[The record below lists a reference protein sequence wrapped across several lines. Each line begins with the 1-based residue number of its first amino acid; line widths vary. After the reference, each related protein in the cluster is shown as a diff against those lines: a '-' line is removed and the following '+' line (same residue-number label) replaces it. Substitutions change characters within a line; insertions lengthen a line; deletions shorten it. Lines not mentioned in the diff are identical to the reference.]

1 VGTAAA
7 SKAGPVAA
15 DASKGHETAMPSATS
30 TRAQAKAAPTAS
42 ASTQEKAGTKLVLPS
57 NQALLRL
64 GAIRAKRMLGAVPD
78 PAERDAD
85 LGSEAALRRPADARI
100 PPTRLTEIGPAMM
113 QRSRAPGSADSDR
126 EDEDNVRPTSSL
138 QRSAAGR
145 AIPVSTTEIATQF
158 DVARGPVQISQ
169 ASDPAEIEADQI
181 ADKVMRMPDS
191 AEIRGSRFEHTNG
204 DEGVEIQRK
213 RLPLSSGIASESPEH
228 VLGAIRSGGAPLDRG
243 TRDFFE
249 PRLGHDLSGVRIHT
263 GETASDSARRI
274 NARAYA
280 LGGNVVFSAGEYKPH
295 SESGRRLLAHELVH
309 VVQQTAGHS
318 VGLQAQPRSGTHVLP
333 DLTGLVRAA
342 RDTDQALV
350 ELIQLAETTGL
361 ETPQR
366 RDLLTDLRQR
376 QTEQRAYVDTL
387 EFITQNPT
395 ATSDP
400 EQMVSHLW
408 LPSTSGSLVSQDLDA
423 FFGAGQPL
431 SRQIQLRTNYHQRL
445 LTVLQLVHPRVRDLA
460 DMLTA
465 VGSDPPDFVR
475 ETFHIV
481 IGHYVRLMR
490 LPLET
495 ALVRLAFLNR
505 YYENTNTIN
514 WYALSRHIR
523 QNLEPFYASL
533 RITAESYALSPDLAD
548 LRGSQ
553 GGSRA
558 ATPRESAE
566 LRAIETIRNL
576 DIITTTVGEPPAAP
590 AEVTATYLPSNPQQV
605 VEMFLD
611 LHALIAVLALWKPLD
626 ALSHML
632 TQAIYAGTPIAV
644 FDEDA
649 RARWESE
656 LTDLRGAFMDETR
669 RRDHPNLEAN
679 IEPWRARLQVL
690 IDEIPPSVRRRQIAA
705 AIATEIPFLFVG
717 GATVL
722 RVGLWVSRITRGSRL
737 LIALAEGATMT
748 VLNFAATPAGAPG
761 RPSSA
766 AGWVGQ
772 FAVNTALAFFGRLL
786 FQGAGLAA
794 DRLTQGR
801 GLLVQLGARVAVPI
815 TGITALQ
822 TAAQAVQD
830 RVRRQGGE
838 TNYTEM
844 FTLNLLL
851 NSIGILLGAATLAPG
866 PATGGT
872 ALAPRPGSAAPV
884 RLTPAELAQQAGI
897 PEDVARQLLEIGARL
912 DAYNQS
918 VATVQEAA
926 RRGTLTEPEFEAMR
940 QQAHELIDFLESRLP
955 AIADQM
961 GGRNVSASSIR
972 ASLDAARAR
981 ISGMSYSARP
991 TVVALL
997 PEATEGLTR
1006 VGQSDTWVYPREQP
1020 PSRLPALRSDYER
1033 RGHTV
1038 RELPGGGW
1046 EALPTA
1052 TSLGARILPVSAMA
1066 LGSIAPSIETLAA
1079 VPQAQAGLAQI
1090 RAQAHVTP
1098 ELLEADLA
1106 AAAASTPA
1114 RRAATDVLRQLRLLD
1129 PDRIDSWRGL
1139 ENYLRLG
1146 GDLPTL
1152 RRMLVLYDRAQMPAD
1167 QQTQVVRVLAAMST
1181 WNAETLRGLQAVYR
1195 LRPRTTT
1202 AEIGRL
1208 LMDHPPAMSEGV
1220 LESIAT
1226 LEPNSR
1232 GLSRVIGAFLTET
1245 TAGSM
1250 ALNPQQIGAIGALHT
1265 GMELRAEFP
1274 GQILSFEEPQFG
1286 ATGEV
1291 ERIID
1296 INVYERQSR
1305 RVAGREQV
1313 TEHLTVSVEVKE
1325 VTRQSLGR
1333 RAPHQLALDIVR
1345 DHRIRA
1351 GRVTPVG
1358 AARPYFETLRWRIRR
1373 AEFEQEAMQRVGATV
1388 PEDPRVE
1395 PEMRRMVQRLL
1406 EPAFDDLVLERL
1418 PAGEAD
1424 NYRRAFDG
1432 VRFVQFR

>member
-1 VGTAAA
+1 MWRNPG
-7 SKAGPVAA
+7 
-15 DASKGHETAMPSATS
+15 
-30 TRAQAKAAPTAS
+30 RA
-42 ASTQEKAGTKLVLPS
+42 V
-57 NQALLRL
+57 R
-64 GAIRAKRMLGAVPD
+64 
-78 PAERDAD
+78 
-85 LGSEAALRRPADARI
+85 
-100 PPTRLTEIGPAMM
+100 
-113 QRSRAPGSADSDR
+113 PGSADSQAAR
-126 EDEDNVRPTSSL
+126 PNV
-138 QRSAAGR
+138 
-145 AIPVSTTEIATQF
+145 PV
-158 DVARGPVQISQ
+158 GP
-169 ASDPAEIEADQI
+169 ADDPFEREAD
-181 ADKVMRMPDS
+181 AAAERVMQMPEPHPASEGAGHSHARTEAPGSPVLLPAS
-191 AEIRGSRFEHTNG
+191 AG
-204 DEGVEIQRK
+204 IQRK
-213 RLPLSSGIASESPEH
+213 ADPTIDLDDGDDGVMRRKGKAPE
-228 VLGAIRSGGAPLDRG
+228 SGGAEPEPIEEQDGLTARELTQGG
-243 TRDFFE
+243 TALPGSVRTFFETRFGRDF
-249 PRLGHDLSGVRIHT
+249 SGVRVHT
-263 GETASDSARRI
+263 GAESHRVNDAISSHAFTYG
-274 NARAYA
+274 NHMW
-280 LGGNVVFSAGEYKPH
+280 LGAGH
-295 SESGRRLLAHELVH
+295 SVGRSELLAHELAH
-309 VVQQTAGHS
+309 VVQQTGPAIKRGALAPNSANPGLPHEPVPVVQQAAGHGI
-318 VGLQAQPRSGTHVLP
+318 GLQAKPRSGTHVLP
-333 DLTGLVRAA
+333 DLTGLARIA

-350 ELIQLAETTGL
+350 ELIQLVETSGL

-376 QTEQRAYVDTL
+376 QADQRAYVDAL
-387 EFITQNPT
+387 EVIAQNPT

-400 EQMVSHLW
+400 EQTVSHLW
-408 LPSTSGSLVSQDLDA
+408 LPSTNGSLVSQDLDV
-423 FFGAGQPL
+423 FVGAGQPL
-431 SRQIQLRTNYHQRL
+431 SRQVQLRTNYHQRL
-445 LTVLQLVHPRVRDLA
+445 LTVLQLVYPRVRDLA
-460 DMLTA
+460 GLLAA

-475 ETFHIV
+475 ETFHII

-495 ALVRLAFLNR
+495 ALIRLAFLNR

-523 QNLEPFYASL
+523 QNLQSFYASL
-533 RITAESYALSPDLAD
+533 RVTAETYALPQGLAD

-553 GGSRA
+553 GGSRG
-558 ATPRESAE
+558 ATPRENAE

-626 ALSHML
+626 ALSHLL
-632 TQAIYAGTPIAV
+632 TLAIYAGTSITG

-649 RARWESE
+649 RSRWERE

-679 IEPWRARLQVL
+679 IEPWRARLQAL

-748 VLNFAATPAGAPG
+748 ALNFAAAPAGAPG

-766 AGWVGQ
+766 AGWAGQ

-794 DRLTQGR
+794 DRLAQGR
-801 GLLVQLGARVAVPI
+801 GLLIQLGARVAVPI

-851 NSIGILLGAATLAPG
+851 NSIGLLLGAATLG
-866 PATGGT
+866 PSAATGDT
-872 ALAPRPGSAAPV
+872 ALAMRPGSAAPV
-884 RLTPAELAQQAGI
+884 RPTPAELAQQAGI
-897 PEDVARQLLEIGARL
+897 PEDVARQLLEIGARI

-918 VATVQEAA
+918 VATIQDAA
-926 RRGTLTEPEFEAMR
+926 RRGTLTEPAFEAMR
-940 QQAHELIDFLESRLP
+940 RQAHELIDFLESRLP
-955 AIADQM
+955 AIAAQM

-972 ASLDAARAR
+972 ASFDAARAR
-981 ISGMSYSARP
+981 IDAMSYSARP
-991 TVVALL
+991 TIVALL

-1020 PSRLPALRSDYER
+1020 PSRLPALRTDYEQ

-1038 RELPGGGW
+1038 RPLPGGGW

-1052 TSLGARILPVSAMA
+1052 TGAGARILPVSATVLA
-1066 LGSIAPSIETLAA
+1066 AIAPSIETLAA
-1079 VPQAQAGLAQI
+1079 GPQAQAGLAQI
-1090 RAQAHVTP
+1090 RAQARVTP

-1106 AAAASTPA
+1106 AAATSTPA
-1114 RRAATDVLRQLRLLD
+1114 RRAATVVLQQLRLLN
-1129 PDRIDSWRGL
+1129 PDLVDSWRGL
-1139 ENYLRLG
+1139 ENYLKLG

-1152 RRMLVLYDRAQMPAD
+1152 RRALVLYDRAQMAPE
-1167 QQTQVVRVLAAMST
+1167 QRIHVVRVLAAMRTWST
-1181 WNAETLRGLQAVYR
+1181 ETLRGLRAVYR

-1208 LMDHPPAMSEGV
+1208 LMDHPPGISEGV

-1245 TAGSM
+1245 TAGGM
-1250 ALNPQQIGAIGALHT
+1250 ALNPQQIGAIGALRT
-1265 GMELRAEFP
+1265 GIDLRAEFP
-1274 GQILSFEEPQFG
+1274 GQILSFEEPQFR

-1296 INVYERQSR
+1296 INVYELQSR
-1305 RVAGREQV
+1305 RVAGRVQV
-1313 TEHLTVSVEVKE
+1313 TEHLTASVEVKE

-1333 RAPHQLALDIVR
+1333 RAPHQLAVDIVR

-1351 GRVTPVG
+1351 GRVTPAG
-1358 AARPYFETLRWRIRR
+1358 TARPYFETLRWRIRR
-1373 AEFEQEAMQRVGATV
+1373 AEFEQEAMQRIGATV
-1388 PEDPRVE
+1388 PQDPRVE

-1406 EPAFDDLVLERL
+1406 EPAFDDSVLKQL

-1432 VRFVQFR
+1432 VRFVEFR